1 MRDDS
6 HGTIQ
11 QVRERLLV
19 LERERIDLLRQLDA
33 HERQSFIDAPPIV
46 GIPLGQP
53 VRPSPPA
60 TSDQRVELFIK
71 LFRCRA
77 SVYPK
82 RWENTTK
89 NACGYAPACR
99 NEWQHGVCDKPR
111 VKCSECRNQVFLPLD
126 QLAVKDHL
134 LGKTTI
140 GTYAIRE
147 DDTCVFLACDFDEKD
162 WFDDVQSYRMA
173 GLELGIDVAI
183 ERSRSGNGAHA
194 WIFFAEPVPARL
206 ARVLGTMLLA
216 RTTEQR
222 QALGV
227 RSFDRFFP
235 SQDFLPVKRHG
246 FGNLIALPLQKIPR
260 DNKNSVFL
268 DAQMNVLVD
277 QWTFLAE
284 VRCLSL
290 RVPKILS
297 GSIPIILAGPA

>member
-1 MRDDS
+1 MPDEIYS
-6 HGTIQ
+6 TIQ
-11 QVRERLLV
+11 RVRERLLI
-19 LERERIDLLRQLDA
+19 LERERIDLLRQLDD
-33 HERQSFIDAPPIV
+33 HERQAFLDAPPIV

-53 VRPSPPA
+53 ACPSPPA
-60 TSDQRVELFIK
+60 TSDQRIELFLK

-82 RWENTTK
+82 RWENATK
-89 NACGYAPACR
+89 NASGYAPACG
-99 NEWQHGVCDKPR
+99 NEWRHGFCDKPR
-111 VKCSECRNQVFLPLD
+111 VKCSECRNQAFLPLD
-126 QLAVKDHL
+126 DEAVKSHL

-140 GTYAIRE
+140 GTYAIKD

-162 WFDDVQSYRMA
+162 WSDDVRSYRLA

-235 SQDFLPVKRHG
+235 SQDYLPTKRHG

-260 DNKNSVFL
+260 NNMNSVFL
-268 DAQMNVLVD
+268 DAEMKARED
-277 QWTFLAE
+277 QWEYLAG

-290 RVPKILS
+290 QDCTPLCAQR
-297 GSIPIILAGPA
+297 